1 MVYWILCVYSC
12 GCGYYVCVVCDLV
25 VWFIYDVVYVSVCLV
40 VYICVWYVVCMCSVV
55 CAYGLCVCCLVYWD
69 LYCLSC
75 LLFIHLKTFICCII
89 IMILASFHTPHTQPS
104 YLFSVTLKRSS
115 VWKKT
120 KTKKLSLLCNGIIQT
135 TCRDSLVTVTVFMHF
150 TGSCANGL
158 CVVSCLNR
166 NCSCFDVGF
175 GSFLL
180 SCAPALVLLN

>member
-1 MVYWILCVYSC
+1 MCSVWLSGVVYIWCSVCICLF
-12 GCGYYVCVVCDLV
+12 GGIHLCVVC
-25 VWFIYDVVYVSVCLV
+25 C
-40 VYICVWYVVCMCSVV
+40 VCMCSVV
-55 CAYGLCVCCLVYWD
+55 CAYSLCVCCLVYWD

-115 VWKKT
+115 IWKKT